1 MKNILVTGANGQ
13 LGSCFKKHGIKYSNL
28 SFDFKS
34 SRELDISNFAE
45 VKRLFSSQSYE
56 FCINAA
62 AYTNVEKAESEKEKA
77 FQINAE
83 AAGKLAEVCA
93 AKQVKMIH
101 FSTDYVFDGSKT
113 EPYLETDEVNPINIY
128 GASKLA
134 GERQIT
140 EVIDEHLIFRTSWL
154 YSEFGHNFFCT
165 ILKKAAER
173 ASLNITTTQLGTPTN
188 ANDLA
193 KYVLDG
199 IQKDSSETGIYHFS
213 NLGQATWY
221 DFAEEILNY
230 SGKID
235 QVVLNKTGFFKT
247 LAQRP
252 EYSVLSK
259 EKAIQE
265 FGEIRDWRNSLRDLI
280 DEVV

>member
-13 LGSCFKKHGIKYSNL
+13 LGSCFRKHGKKYSNL

-45 VKRLFSSQSYE
+45 VDRLFSSQSYD

-93 AKQVKMIH
+93 ANQVKMIH

-140 EVIDEHLIFRTSWL
+140 EIIDEHLIFRTSWL

-199 IQKDSSETGIYHFS
+199 IQKDSCATGIYHFS

-230 SGKID
+230 SGKIG
-235 QVVLNKTGFFKT
+235 QIVLNKTGFFKT
-247 LAQRP
+247 LAERP

-259 EKAIQE
+259 KKAIQE

>member
-13 LGSCFKKHGIKYSNL
+13 LGSCFRKHRKKYPDLN
-28 SFDFKS
+28 FDFKS
-34 SRELDISNFAE
+34 SRELDISDFAE
-45 VKRLFSSQSYE
+45 VEKLFSSRSYD

-113 EPYLETDEVNPINIY
+113 EPYLETDDVNPINVY

-134 GERQIT
+134 GEQRIT
-140 EVIDEHLIFRTSWL
+140 EVLDDHLIFRTSWL

-165 ILKKAAER
+165 ILKKAAEK
-173 ASLNITTTQLGTPTN
+173 ATLNITTTQLGTPTN

-193 KYVLDG
+193 IYVLDG
-199 IQKDSSETGIYHFS
+199 IQKEYSATGIYHYS

-221 DFAEEILNY
+221 NFAEEILNY

-247 LAQRP
+247 LARRP

-259 EKAIQE
+259 EKVLKEI
-265 FGEIRDWRNSLRDLI
+265 GEIKDWRKSLWDLI

>member
-13 LGSCFKKHGIKYSNL
+13 LGSCFRRHREKYSNL

-45 VKRLFSSQSYE
+45 VDRLFSSQSYD

-93 AKQVKMIH
+93 VKQVKMIH

-134 GERQIT
+134 GERQIA

-165 ILKKAAER
+165 ILKKAAEK

-199 IQKDSSETGIYHFS
+199 IQKDSSATGIYHFS

-235 QVVLNKTGFFKT
+235 QVVLNKTGYFKT

-265 FGEIRDWRNSLRDLI
+265 FGEIRDWKKSLQDLI

>member
-13 LGSCFKKHGIKYSNL
+13 LGSCFRKHKKKFPDFN
-28 SFDFKS
+28 FDFKS
-34 SRELDISNFAE
+34 SAELDISNFAE
-45 VKRLFSSQSYE
+45 VERLFSSRSYD

-83 AAGKLAEVCA
+83 APGKLAEVCA
-93 AKQVKMIH
+93 ANQVKIIH

-134 GERQIT
+134 GERQIA

-213 NLGQATWY
+213 NLGQASWY

>member
-13 LGSCFKKHGIKYSNL
+13 LGSCFRKHRKKYSNL

-45 VKRLFSSQSYE
+45 VDRLFSSQSYD

-62 AYTNVEKAESEKEKA
+62 AYTNVEEAESEKEKA

-83 AAGKLAEVCA
+83 APGKLAEVCA

-165 ILKKAAER
+165 ILKKAAEK

-199 IQKDSSETGIYHFS
+199 IQKDSSATGIYHFS
-213 NLGQATWY
+213 NLGQASWY